1 MHTSHAAKVQLLQ
14 LSPLLG
20 NAQSALIGEIAELAS
35 EKKFQVGSL
44 IYGKGDD
51 ASDFFALIEGEVVH
65 PEVPLDD
72 VGNLAVK
79 KVAARGQI
87 FGFGSTVPGARRV
100 LSARCESDVRVLT
113 IDGRAFRAACAS
125 NGSEGERLLQEFTRV
140 YAAYEH
146 AASGKAGWISIKN
159 ASKVYRNGT
168 VAVADC
174 SIEIRPG
181 EFCAIVGPSGC
192 GKSTLLNAIAGFD
205 GLSEGS
211 IHLDGEW
218 INRAGSNPKPGPNRI
233 VVFQNGGLF
242 PWATIRE
249 NLIRGPLVQGRG
261 DEKSVTQQAEE
272 MLARVGLTD
281 IMDLYPEGISSGMCR
296 RVEIIRALM
305 SDPKVLLLDE
315 PFRGIDALTKIVTQN
330 ALLEL
335 YDMSQ
340 KTVLF
345 ITHDLE
351 EAIYLADRVLVM
363 TTRPGRVKQSMFVNL
378 PRPRRLEMLA
388 SPELLRLKDEAVEAV
403 HEEAVKA
410 FAAGE
415 REFA

>member
-1 MHTSHAAKVQLLQ
+1 
-14 LSPLLG
+14 
-20 NAQSALIGEIAELAS
+20 
-35 EKKFQVGSL
+35 
-44 IYGKGDD
+44 
-51 ASDFFALIEGEVVH
+51 
-65 PEVPLDD
+65 
-72 VGNLAVK
+72 
-79 KVAARGQI
+79 
-87 FGFGSTVPGARRV
+87 
-100 LSARCESDVRVLT
+100 
-113 IDGRAFRAACAS
+113 
-125 NGSEGERLLQEFTRV
+125 
-140 YAAYEH
+140 
-146 AASGKAGWISIKN
+146 
-159 ASKVYRNGT
+159 
-168 VAVADC
+168 
-174 SIEIRPG
+174 
-181 EFCAIVGPSGC
+181 
-192 GKSTLLNAIAGFD
+192 
-205 GLSEGS
+205 
-211 IHLDGEW
+211 
-218 INRAGSNPKPGPNRI
+218 
-233 VVFQNGGLF
+233 
-242 PWATIRE
+242 
-249 NLIRGPLVQGRG
+249 
-261 DEKSVTQQAEE
+261 

>member
-1 MHTSHAAKVQLLQ
+1 MFTSHAAKVQLLRQ
-14 LSPLLG
+14 SALLQK
-20 NAQSALIGEIAELAS
+20 AQSALIGEIAELAS
-35 EKKFQVGSL
+35 EKQFQPGSL
-44 IYGKGDD
+44 IYNKGDE
-51 ASDFFALIEGEVVH
+51 ASEFFALIEGEVIH
-65 PEVPLDD
+65 PEVAGDD
-72 VGNLAVK
+72 AGSLAVRR
-79 KVAARGQI
+79 VASRGQI
-87 FGFGSTVPGARRV
+87 FGFGSTVPGAKRV
-100 LSARCESDVRVLT
+100 LSARCENDVRVLA
-113 IDGRAFRAACAS
+113 IDGRAFRSACAS
-125 NGSEGERLLQEFTRV
+125 NGDEGERLLQEFTSV
-140 YAAYEH
+140 YAAYEN
-146 AASGKAGWISIKN
+146 AAAGKVGWISIKN
-159 ASKVYRNGT
+159 ASKIYRNGT

-205 GLSEGS
+205 ALSKGS
-211 IHLDGEW
+211 INLDGEW
-218 INRAGSNPKPGPNRI
+218 INRAGSVPKPGPNRI